1 MDNDLERIIELTDLA
16 TPYAVTARRYLH
28 QNPELSEKEV
38 NTQEFICQ
46 KLTDLGIEYIKMKSG
61 HGVIATIYGKDRTKA
76 VGIRADIDALP
87 VAENVDVPFKSI
99 IPGVMHACGHD
110 VHTAVLL
117 GAAQVLKAMEK
128 ELPASVKLFFQPSEE
143 TIGGAAQMI
152 AEGCM
157 NNPEVKSVISL
168 HVDPAVPT
176 GKVLLTTG
184 AMNAAATEF
193 RVKVKGRSCHGAH
206 PDAGIDPLVPACTM
220 VTAIQSIITRK
231 MDPADP
237 CLITVGSF
245 HSGNKSNVIPD
256 ETEFVGII
264 RALSDENLSKLID
277 SMRTMCYS
285 IAEAHGA
292 DCEMTTGDGYPV
304 LINDDSILKILHQ
317 SAAEVIGD
325 ENVMIASKP
334 SLGADDFAFFC
345 EKAPCF
351 YYSLGVT
358 AEGCEFHPLHS
369 DKFCP
374 DEDSIRVGIL
384 TEVNTVL
391 HLLREM

>member
-1 MDNDLERIIELTDLA
+1 
-16 TPYAVTARRYLH
+16 
-28 QNPELSEKEV
+28 
-38 NTQEFICQ
+38 
-46 KLTDLGIEYIKMKSG
+46 MKSG

-117 GAAQVLKAMEK
+117 GAAQVLKTMEK

-277 SMRTMCYS
+277 SMRTMCHS

-358 AEGCEFHPLHS
+358 AAGCEFHPLHS